1 MRPCVLSSR
10 KCARLRSC
18 PLESECQLK
27 DIGMVERGGVLEEG
41 ESTLCRR
48 RKHVV
53 SRTTS
58 LRIETHLYVRWC
70 AFKTRMTFPNNSA
83 VAEYLLNLADS
94 YDQEPVARYD
104 GALSRYLI
112 LYDHVLVA
120 IDIYITHVFVSCA

>member
-1 MRPCVLSSR
+1 MST
-10 KCARLRSC
+10 
-18 PLESECQLK
+18 
-27 DIGMVERGGVLEEG
+27 ERHRHGGTRRG
-41 ESTLCRR
+41 AGRR

-94 YDQEPVARYD
+94 YDQEPLARYD

-120 IDIYITHVFVSCA
+120 IDIYITHVFFSCA